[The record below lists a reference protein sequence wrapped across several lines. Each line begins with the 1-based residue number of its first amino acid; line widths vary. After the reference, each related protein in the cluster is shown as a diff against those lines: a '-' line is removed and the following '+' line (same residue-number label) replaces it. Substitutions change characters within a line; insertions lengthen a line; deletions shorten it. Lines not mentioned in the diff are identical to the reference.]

1 MWEKFKDLKG
11 RLLIHSLTITIASL
25 VIYLSIFPLSKL
37 FILLL
42 VIFILYL
49 ANLEFSHLAKA
60 KNLQYS
66 VLSSLPI
73 IILWP
78 TLTLFS
84 ASGKE
89 VLVGYVLLFCLS
101 LLIWFIN
108 AFKRIENCIN
118 VLSAQ
123 VFSQAYIT
131 IPLSFSLGILFMD
144 SVGLKNDGRIWLAYL
159 ICVSKGADVGG
170 YFLGS
175 WLGKRPLAP
184 TISPRKTIEGAIGGV
199 VFSIIISMAF
209 YALTFI
215 IPISLFSISFVEA
228 LFLGFGLSFLA
239 QLGDLS
245 ESVLK
250 RDAKLKDSS
259 SIPAVGGVLDILDS
273 LIFTTPLLYCYLMI
287 WR

>member
-1 MWEKFKDLKG
+1 VRF
-11 RLLIHSLTITIASL
+11 
-25 VIYLSIFPLSKL
+25 
-37 FILLL
+37 
-42 VIFILYL
+42 LY
-49 ANLEFSHLAKA
+49 F
-60 KNLQYS
+60 
-66 VLSSLPI
+66 
-73 IILWP
+73 
-78 TLTLFS
+78 
-84 ASGKE
+84 
-89 VLVGYVLLFCLS
+89 
-101 LLIWFIN
+101 
-108 AFKRIENCIN
+108 
-118 VLSAQ
+118 
-123 VFSQAYIT
+123 
-131 IPLSFSLGILFMD
+131 
-144 SVGLKNDGRIWLAYL
+144 LAYL